1 MVVHNA
7 DGTQTRRREEIFAAA
22 ADIFSVK
29 GYHAT
34 SMNDLADAMGMR
46 KASLYHHVR
55 NKETLLYEMSV
66 SSMHHIIDAAT
77 SATNP
82 DPEGRLR
89 EVIEKHILALLD
101 DQSRHATALVE
112 LRSLSA
118 EERQHVI
125 DLRSRYDN
133 LFDEAVRS
141 VQKTSGRWTEIPTRV
156 VRLALLGMLNWTVF
170 WYSPEGSES
179 PADIAASFAAIVL
192 PPRAAT
198 PAKAAPAKAAKAAK
212 VPAARAKR

>member
-1 MVVHNA
+1 V
-7 DGTQTRRREEIFAAA
+7 QTPRREEIFAAA
-22 ADIFSVK
+22 AEIFSVK

-34 SMNDLADAMGMR
+34 SMNDVADAMGMR
-46 KASLYHHVR
+46 KASLYHHVK

-77 SATNP
+77 SATSP
-82 DPEGRLR
+82 DPEERLR
-89 EVIEKHILALLD
+89 EVMEKHILALLD

-141 VQKTSGRWTEIPTRV
+141 VQQNTGRWADLPTRV
-156 VRLALLGMLNWTVF
+156 IRLGLLGMLNWTVF
-170 WYSPEGSES
+170 WYSPDGPES
-179 PADIAASFAAIVL
+179 SADIAAIFALIVL
-192 PPRAAT
+192 PPRAEPRPVRT
-198 PAKAAPAKAAKAAK
+198 
-212 VPAARAKR
+212 RR